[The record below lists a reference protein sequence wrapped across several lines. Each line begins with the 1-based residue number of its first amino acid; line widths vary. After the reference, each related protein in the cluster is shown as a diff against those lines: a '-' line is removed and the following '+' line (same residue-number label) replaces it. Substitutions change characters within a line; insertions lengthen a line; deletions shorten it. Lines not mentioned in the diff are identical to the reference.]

1 VNNPAAAPGGETHRG
16 SNGEAHAH
24 AQRILIVDDDWD
36 IRTLLADV
44 LVQAGF
50 AVATA
55 ANGAEMREALD
66 RDPVDLIVLDL
77 NLPGEDGLTLCRE
90 LRASNETPII
100 ILSARADPIDR
111 VLGLELGSDDYLTK
125 PFEPRELVARIRSV
139 LRRLEHRS
147 SERRIRRAV
156 FHHWALDF
164 EHRHLVDSRGRI
176 IMLSGAEYTLLRAM
190 IDHAHEVLTREQI
203 AALGLCSCGEGVGRA
218 IDLQVSR
225 LRQKL
230 DDDARASEIIKT
242 VRNRGYVF
250 ASSVRFE

>member
-1 VNNPAAAPGGETHRG
+1 MNNPAAAPGGETQRG
-16 SNGEAHAH
+16 PNEAQAH

-44 LVQAGF
+44 LMQAGF
-50 AVATA
+50 AVVTA
-55 ANGAEMREALD
+55 ANGAEMREALGG
-66 RDPVDLIVLDL
+66 PAVDLIVLDL

-90 LRASNETPII
+90 LRAATETPII

-156 FHHWALDF
+156 FHNWALDF
-164 EHRHLVDSRGRI
+164 EHRHLVDARGRI

-203 AALGLCSCGEGVGRA
+203 AALGLCSGGEGVGRA